1 MPVVVQLSAFK
12 RTKKMQ
18 LMKYSPVALV
28 VASLMSSGGLAAK
41 EWSTVAARATTADG
55 YEVRANQFRVAK
67 VPLDY
72 FAGLQ
77 AGGRQLTLPLPNGG
91 EVTFTL
97 QAYDLLPADLAVKYP
112 DILTFKGHNPAAP
125 VETGRFD
132 LGPQGFHAMFSHQG
146 KMVFVDPL
154 PNAEGYA
161 VYYQQDAYSRLEEE
175 ADKVIGRDAN
185 TLARKVQV
193 DGNERK
199 RYTIAISAAGE
210 YTQFHGGSKVLTM
223 GAIATLLNRVNEVYQ
238 RDVGA
243 EFQLASGNDAII
255 FTDPA
260 SDPFSNDDTD
270 VDVNGQVQATAQ
282 TLPSGALGPFD
293 IGHVVNTGGGGL
305 AGLGVLCTAT
315 KSDGMTGS
323 SNPVGDAFFIDYV
336 AHEIGHQF
344 GADHT
349 FNGTTKSCGGGNRVA
364 EQAFEPGSGTSIMA
378 YAGICDDENIQPHS
392 DPYFHSKS
400 IEQMRAHMATVPT
413 CGTTLSL
420 SNNAPQAAAGANYA
434 IPANVPFVLR
444 GAGADL
450 DKDPLT
456 YTWEQ
461 IDLGTESSSTLDMID
476 DGTRPLFRFVSP
488 TSSPERV
495 LPSQPS
501 LLTGTLA
508 KGEAWPTT
516 NRELNFRLT
525 VRDGQGGVASDDMKV
540 QVVNTG
546 SAFRLTSPLG
556 VTVTPGASQAVSWDV
571 AGTNAAPINCSKVD
585 LLVTQDEGANW
596 STLASSQS
604 NSGSA
609 TVTLPTNLTS
619 SVRLKVACSDN
630 IFFAI
635 SPLKLP
641 VVQSGGSSGGGGG
654 GSLGFWALAL
664 ALFGWQRRRA

>member
-1 MPVVVQLSAFK
+1 
-12 RTKKMQ
+12 MQ
-18 LMKYSPVALV
+18 LMKYSPLALV

-41 EWSTVAARATTADG
+41 EWSTVAARATAADG
-55 YEVRANQFRVAK
+55 YNVRANQFRVAR

-77 AGGRQLTLPLPNGG
+77 AEGRQLALPLPDGG
-91 EVTFTL
+91 EVTFAL
-97 QAYDLLPADLAVKYP
+97 QAYDLLPADLAAKYP

-175 ADKVIGRDAN
+175 ADKVIGRGAN

-199 RYTIAISAAGE
+199 RYTIAISATGE
-210 YTQFHGGSKVLTM
+210 YTQFHDGSKVLTM
-223 GAIATLLNRVNEVYQ
+223 GAIATLLNRMNEVYQ

-260 SDPFSNDDTD
+260 SDPFTNSDSDANL
-270 VDVNGQVQATAQ
+270 NSAVQANAQ
-282 TLPSGALGPFD
+282 SLADSALGEFD
-293 IGHVVNTGGGGL
+293 IGHVLNTKGGGL
-305 AGLGVLCTAT
+305 ASLGGLCTVR
-315 KSDGMTGS
+315 KSIGVTGS
-323 SNPVGDAFFIDYV
+323 PTPVGDAFFIDYV

-364 EQAFEPGSGTSIMA
+364 EQAFEPGSGSSIMA

-434 IPANVPFVLR
+434 IPANTPFVLR

-488 TSSPERV
+488 TSSPERI
-495 LPSQPS
+495 LPSLPS

-571 AGTNAAPINCSKVD
+571 AGTHAAPINCSKVN
-585 LLVTQDEGANW
+585 LFVTQNEGANW
-596 STLASSQS
+596 STLATSQL

-619 SVRLKVACSDN
+619 SVRLKVACSNN

-641 VVQSGGSSGGGGG
+641 VAQSSGSSGGGGG

-664 ALFGWQRRRA
+664 ALFSWQRRRA

>member
-1 MPVVVQLSAFK
+1 
-12 RTKKMQ
+12 MQ
-18 LMKYSPVALV
+18 LMKYSPLALV

-41 EWSTVAARATTADG
+41 EWSTVAARATAADG
-55 YEVRANQFRVAK
+55 YDVRANQFRVAK
-67 VPLDY
+67 VPLLDY

-77 AGGRQLTLPLPNGG
+77 VGGRQLTLPLPDGG
-91 EVTFTL
+91 EVTFAL

-175 ADKVIGRDAN
+175 ADKVIGRGAN

-199 RYTIAISAAGE
+199 RYTIAISATGE

-223 GAIATLLNRVNEVYQ
+223 GAIATLLNRMNEVYQ

-260 SDPFSNDDTD
+260 SDPFTNSDSDANLNST
-270 VDVNGQVQATAQ
+270 VQANAQ
-282 TLPSGALGPFD
+282 SLPDNALGEFD
-293 IGHVVNTGGGGL
+293 IGHVLNTKGGGL
-305 AGLGVLCTAT
+305 ASLGGLCTVR
-315 KSDGMTGS
+315 KSIGVTGS
-323 SNPVGDAFFIDYV
+323 PTPVGDAFFIDYV

-349 FNGTTKSCGGGNRVA
+349 FNGTTGSCGGSNRVA
-364 EQAFEPGSGTSIMA
+364 NQAWEPGSGSSIMA
-378 YAGICDDENIQPHS
+378 YAGICGGENIQLHS

-434 IPANVPFVLR
+434 IPANTPFVLR

-461 IDLGTESSSTLDMID
+461 IDLGTESSSALDMID
-476 DGTRPLFRFVSP
+476 DGTRPLFRLVSP
-488 TSSPERV
+488 TSSPERI
-495 LPSQPS
+495 LPSLPS

-571 AGTNAAPINCSKVD
+571 AGTNAAPINCSKVN
-585 LLVTQDEGANW
+585 LFVTQNEGANW
-596 STLASSQS
+596 STLASSQP

-641 VVQSGGSSGGGGG
+641 VAQSGGSSGGGGG
-654 GSLGFWALAL
+654 GALGFWALAL
-664 ALFGWQRRRA
+664 ALLGWQRRRA